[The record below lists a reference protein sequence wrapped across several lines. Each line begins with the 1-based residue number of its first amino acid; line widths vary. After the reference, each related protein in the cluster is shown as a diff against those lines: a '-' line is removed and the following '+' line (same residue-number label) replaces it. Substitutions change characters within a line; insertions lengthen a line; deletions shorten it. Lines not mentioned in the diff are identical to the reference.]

1 MIDIDLRIVHG
12 QSVSVVRRRQG
23 RKVNLEA
30 LRDDF
35 HNSPLLVNPPS
46 DLTEMFSCYDDTLR
60 SLVDKHAPF
69 ADVTLHAHPNAP
81 WYDSRCQVEK
91 AKTRRLER
99 AYRRVK
105 NEESFRAWRSQSRYL
120 RYVLREQYVEH
131 WSRTLSSNLRDPSVL
146 WSKIGVLLNPP
157 NTTSDSTFSADEFAD
172 FFQTKI
178 DKIRR
183 ATSGV
188 MPPVIE
194 PRQIPTISGFKPVS
208 AEEISKIIGASP
220 SKHCLQLDPVPTWLI
235 KQLLPDLAET
245 IAKMCNMSLEEGIFP
260 NSLKSTIV
268 RPRLKKTNLD
278 PEDMNSFRPISNLTF
293 LSKTVKR
300 AVAIRF
306 VEHSELHKLLPHHHS
321 AYRSSHSTETAVL
334 AVHNDLVRTMVS
346 GNISALVLLDL
357 SAAFDTV
364 DHSIMLQVP
373 RDRFC
378 VEGIALEWFESYLC
392 DRTQTYQVKD
402 QQSRPR
408 KVDCGVPQGSVLGLQ
423 KFIAYTEVLAELI
436 DEHCLN
442 HHMYA
447 DDTQMIEQTTIPGI
461 PGTIMKLQS
470 CIEATQEWCKSRRL
484 QLNPAKTELIWFGSK
499 ANLKSFCYL
508 GPSALELN
516 PIVH

>member
-1 MIDIDLRIVHG
+1 MH
-12 QSVSVVRRRQG
+12 S
-23 RKVNLEA
+23 
-30 LRDDF
+30 
-35 HNSPLLVNPPS
+35 
-46 DLTEMFSCYDDTLR
+46 LR
-60 SLVDKHAPF
+60 STSIYESCMVSLSASFVVD
-69 ADVTLHAHPNAP
+69 N
-81 WYDSRCQVEK
+81 R
-91 AKTRRLER
+91 
-99 AYRRVK
+99 
-105 NEESFRAWRSQSRYL
+105 ESFRAWRSQSRYL
-120 RYVLREQYVEH
+120 RFVLREQYVEH

-146 WSKIGVLLNPP
+146 WSKIGVLFNPP

-183 ATSGV
+183 ATSGA

-194 PRQIPTISGFKPVS
+194 PKQTPILSGFKPVS
-208 AEEISKIIGASP
+208 AEEISRIIGASP
-220 SKHCLQLDPVPTWLI
+220 SKHCLLDPAPTWLI

-278 PEDMNSFRPISNLTF
+278 PENMNSFRPISILTF
-293 LSKTVKR
+293 LSKTVER

-306 VEHSELHKLLPHHHS
+306 VQHSELHKLLPHRQS
-321 AYRSSHSTETAVL
+321 AYRSSHSTETAVS
-334 AVHNDLVRTMVS
+334 AVHNDLVQTMGS
-346 GNISALVLLDL
+346 GNIGALVLLDL

-364 DHSIMLQVP
+364 DHSIMLKVL

-378 VEGIALEWFESYLC
+378 VEGRALEWFESYLR
-392 DRTQTYQVKD
+392 DRTQTYQVKN

-408 KVDCGVPQGSVLGLQ
+408 KVDCGVPQGSVLGPQ
-423 KFIAYTEVLAELI
+423 KFIAYTEDLAELI
-436 DEHCLN
+436 DEYCRN

-470 CIEATQEWCKSRRL
+470 CIQATQEWCESRRL
-484 QLNPAKTELIWFGSK
+484 QLNPAKTELI
-499 ANLKSFCYL
+499 
-508 GPSALELN
+508 
-516 PIVH
+516 